1 MTGRSPGRFWPGR
14 WRLTRP
20 QLRVLT
26 GLILS
31 LMLTQLGLWS
41 PRAQGEPRV
50 QDDLCPVDTLLVMGA
65 AQYDGAPSPVF
76 ARRLE
81 RALELYRAGC
91 APRILVTG
99 GNRPGDRFTEGEAGV
114 RYLSERGVPKR
125 ALLSETKSR
134 SSFQNLSFSRPLVA
148 GDRLLIVT
156 DDLHAPR
163 TALLARHLGL
173 EVEVAT
179 VTTHGPRLSYRLR
192 EAAGVTAYLLG
203 FYR

>member
-1 MTGRSPGRFWPGR
+1 MMPERTGRRS
-14 WRLTRP
+14 RLTRL
-20 QLRVLT
+20 QLRVLA
-26 GLILS
+26 GLLS
-31 LMLTQLGLWS
+31 LTLTLGLWS
-41 PRAQGEPRV
+41 SRAQDVHV
-50 QDDLCPVDTLLVMGA
+50 QSVLGSPCPVDTLLVMGA
-65 AQYDGAPSPVF
+65 AQYDGVPSPVF
-76 ARRLE
+76 ARRLD

-99 GNRPGDRFTEGEAGV
+99 GNRPGDRFTEGESGV
-114 RYLSERGVPKR
+114 RYLSEHAVPEH

-134 SSFQNLSFSRPLVA
+134 SSFENLAFSRPLVA

-163 TALLARHLGL
+163 TALLVRHLGL
-173 EVEVAT
+173 EAEVAT